1 LNPTNNRPVFSC
13 PPRPY
18 FVLAALRLARLV
30 EAIRKLQADV
40 PVTIVCHSQGNMIGM
55 AAAFLGDRLSAVT
68 DAQGKSGRCVADS
81 YVLCNPPYS
90 LVKNNTA
97 EDWTQ
102 GKMKDRQGGSGR
114 QTREARIQTLRAF
127 FDIIRKPACT
137 PPDDAQVDDYTAN
150 QAHGYT
156 CAMDRGRYGYG
167 PNGSTR
173 GRVTLYCCPHD
184 QVIGSEAV
192 QGIGWR
198 GMSKEEIRDTN
209 GTGVF
214 CQRVFAQGFEV
225 GDKGTYHYWNN
236 HHGAPT
242 PGSDDFW
249 VPRSPSVRYSI
260 KKGLDAS
267 KSPVGEILTVG
278 MAPIMLFSTYLFDK
292 RINALPP
299 EDWEIPL
306 DAPVLPRPFMPQS
319 LRFGISSRKFDEMY
333 DPPGQSLDKDH
344 PPAGDSPYA
353 GNRPMPKDAGDAT
366 DAPLGNAQT
375 QAALYYEDH
384 ARLRMQARRE
394 KLVGPGA
401 KVESEDDLTRACQN
415 FCVSGS

>member
-1 LNPTNNRPVFSC
+1 
-13 PPRPY
+13 
-18 FVLAALRLARLV
+18 
-30 EAIRKLQADV
+30 
-40 PVTIVCHSQGNMIGM
+40 
-55 AAAFLGDRLSAVT
+55 
-68 DAQGKSGRCVADS
+68 
-81 YVLCNPPYS
+81 
-90 LVKNNTA
+90 
-97 EDWTQ
+97 
-102 GKMKDRQGGSGR
+102 
-114 QTREARIQTLRAF
+114 
-127 FDIIRKPACT
+127 
-137 PPDDAQVDDYTAN
+137 
-150 QAHGYT
+150 
-156 CAMDRGRYGYG
+156 MDRGRYGYG

-225 GDKGTYHYWNN
+225 GDKGAYHYWHN
-236 HHGAPT
+236 HHAKPT

-249 VPRSPSVRYSI
+249 IPRSPSVRYSI

-267 KSPVGEILTVG
+267 KSAVGEILTVG

-306 DAPVLPRPFMPQS
+306 DAPVLPRPFMPES
-319 LRFGISSRKFDEMY
+319 LRFGINSRKFDEMY
-333 DPPGQSLDKDH
+333 DPPGQSRNE
-344 PPAGDSPYA
+344 AQQSTGDSSYA
-353 GNRPMPKDAGDAT
+353 GNHPMPKDSGYAT

-375 QAALYYEDH
+375 QASLYYEDH

-394 KLVGPGA
+394 KLVEPGA
-401 KVESEDDLTRACQN
+401 KVEGEDDLSKASDQHKAWRKEKISTYLADNVNANATDHSTIMTNDLHAQSALAYDLAVGYCLISAEDMRRLREAADWRYLDEQPN
-415 FCVSGS
+415 PFKKFEEHFKYGLLDKKLPHDWVHASGSEGSMPDAIADKREHPAPTYSQQREHP